1 MPRQI
6 KHSTW
11 LHDQP
16 PGSTDWMGRG
26 ACRDHTGIMF
36 PTRITPDGRKLSED
50 DYVDAVEAA
59 RRYCEICVVKTSCLE
74 HALFLSAQIQLDGI
88 WAGTTPE
95 ERAEHLGVGMVYN
108 PKPIPL
114 RDCGTAA
121 GERRHRRH
129 NEPVCDE
136 CRRYVAR
143 RKREHR
149 QKQQTEARTKGVDG

>member
-1 MPRQI
+1 MVRQI

-26 ACRDHTGIMF
+26 ACRSVTSVMF
-36 PTRITPDGRKLSED
+36 PTRTTTDGRKVCDEA
-50 DYVDAVEAA
+50 YADAVEAA
-59 RRYCEICVVKTSCLE
+59 RRYCEICVVKTPCLDY
-74 HALFLSAQIQLDGI
+74 ALHVSAQIQLDGI

-95 ERAEHLGVGMVYN
+95 ERAEQLGVEMVYN

-136 CRRYVAR
+136 CRKYVAR

-149 QKQQTEARTKGVDG
+149 QSKQTEARPKGVDG